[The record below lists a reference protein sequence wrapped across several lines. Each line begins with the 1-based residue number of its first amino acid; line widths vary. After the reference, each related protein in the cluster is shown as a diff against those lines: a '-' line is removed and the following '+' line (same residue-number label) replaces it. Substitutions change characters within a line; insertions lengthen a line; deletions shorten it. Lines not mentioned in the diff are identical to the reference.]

1 MAITNELIKSF
12 KERFNSCKTNKVAK
26 ASVSKV
32 GIHEAATN
40 NDVYRRHD
48 FQFSDVTK
56 KGDITNQKSSGR
68 CWMFSAL
75 NVARVATM
83 EKLNL
88 KTMEYSQNYTLFW
101 DKLEKANFFLEN
113 IIETLDEK
121 LDSRIV
127 SHLLTAP
134 LQDGGQWDMFKGL
147 LEKYGVVPKV
157 IMPETFHS
165 SNTRDMEEILTRYLR
180 KAACDMRNLHKEG
193 KSLCEIKKIKD
204 ETLYII
210 YNILTKCLG
219 EIPETFNF
227 EYRDKEDKF
236 HRISNITPKEFFDKY
251 VSWNLKDKIS
261 LINAPTDDKPYGK
274 AYTVKFLGTVKEAE
288 KIKYI
293 NVPIEVLKE
302 SAIKSIKA
310 GEPVWF
316 GCDVGKFL
324 ERKKGIMDL
333 DMYIY
338 NDIFPALEN
347 FDKAQRLDYHE
358 SLLTHAMVF
367 TGVNLD
373 ENGKSLEWQV
383 ENSWGDTIGDKGIF
397 SMSDE
402 WFDQYNYEIMV
413 DKKYIDDKWLK
424 ALDNEIIELEPWDPF
439 GALARLK

>member
-1 MAITNELIKSF
+1 MAITNELLKSF
-12 KERFNSCKTNKVAK
+12 KERFDGCKTNKIVS
-26 ASVSKV
+26 ASVANV
-32 GIHEAATN
+32 GIHEASVN
-40 NDVYRRHD
+40 HEVYRRHE
-48 FQFSDVTK
+48 FKFSDTTK
-56 KGDITNQKSSGR
+56 KGEITNQKASGR

-75 NVARVATM
+75 NVARVSTM

-88 KTMEYSQNYTLFW
+88 KTMEFSQTYTLFW
-101 DKLEKANFFLEN
+101 DKLEKANFFLES
-113 IIETLDEK
+113 IIETLDK
-121 LDSRIV
+121 KTDSRIV

-134 LQDGGQWDMFKGL
+134 VQDGGQWDIFKGL
-147 LEKYGVVPKV
+147 LEKYGVVPKT

-165 SNTRDMEEILTRYLR
+165 SNTRDMEAILTRYLR
-180 KAACDMRNLHKEG
+180 KAACDMRNLHKEK
-193 KSLCEIKKIKD
+193 KSLEEIKKIKD
-204 ETLYII
+204 ETLYIV

-219 EIPETFNF
+219 QVPEKFTF
-227 EYRDKEDKF
+227 EYTDKDEKF

-251 VSWNLKDKIS
+251 VGWNLKDKVS

-274 AYTVKFLGTVKEAE
+274 AYTVKFLGTIKEAE

-293 NVPIEVLKE
+293 NVPIEVLKQ

-310 GEPVWF
+310 GDPVWF

-358 SLLTHAMVF
+358 SVLTHAMVF

-373 ENGKSLEWQV
+373 ENGKALEWQV

-397 SMSDE
+397 SMSDQ
-402 WFDQYNYEIMV
+402 WFDEYNYEIMV
-413 DKKYIDDKWLK
+413 DKKYIDEKYLK
-424 ALDNEIIELEPWDPF
+424 ALDEEIVELEPWDPF